1 MFFIHNNAE
10 AEAQGVT
17 RMPRRIT
24 RQRGRMRVTPLGF
37 RLRVVVHEKP
47 QNLEKTTSS
56 VLSVLLLIYDL
67 TDEI

>member
-1 MFFIHNNAE
+1 
-10 AEAQGVT
+10 
-17 RMPRRIT
+17 MPRRIT

-37 RLRVVVHEKP
+37 CLRVVVHEKP